1 MRYLCFWKKKKTRK
15 TKKTKT
21 KKKKTKKKKK
31 EEEEEEEEGG
41 RARRRRVR
49 KVERERERKMPRG
62 KDSCRGSGAKAET
75 KDTGSRSSS
84 RRRRHRVGSSR
95 RRRRPTKRG
104 AAEVVVRRRRSIG
117 RVRVGCRIGRI
128 RRAIGK
134 LVQNRRV
141 ERREQQRARSEEKRS
156 NSLSKSQSSNPEEDD
171 DDDDPIKSGDLAHL
185 GFPFDGEFGKNELKE
200 SLRVAFRER
209 TDTGKGQGKRKG
221 EPMKAKK
228 TKKKTKTTE
237 RRDPGGDVASIDDA
251 WAKITNGNNT
261 IRNDD
266 DDAGKTVRGNA
277 KSNNTKNGN
286 TFGDATMGGAM
297 TERKSS
303 SSNIDPSRTITSSL
317 FMAQKSLQDLVKVLG
332 LTNAANAP
340 SVEQMAAHD
349 ASPMT
354 SYNIAEIAKMMSTF
368 VGSGNGSNGNNDA
381 VDGHT
386 KRANNQ
392 KETDEDKG
400 NKNVT
405 KKKKRIVSKTNVPR
419 VEIDNNQIVELT
431 KEDINLIVTPGGI
444 KSALPPR
451 KKGRRAHNFTDAETE
466 EEKNRRREERVYK
479 NRQSAARSRAR
490 KLKTIGELQEE
501 ISRLTCENDAL
512 RELCKSSGVTEATI
526 TTKLGETEAQRQKE
540 KKEVEER
547 DDAKKVT
554 KSPGSVSGKK

>member
-1 MRYLCFWKKKKTRK
+1 MPPKRK
-15 TKKTKT
+15 TKNTSTTKASDDVAAAAQ
-21 KKKKTKKKKK
+21 KLRQKILEAEEEA
-31 EEEEEEEEGG
+31 EEEEDIALGPLDDHDDGQQNAALQRWSSDVVDRLGVSVSDVGLEEFDAQLESLFKTDASNEGNNNALG
-41 RARRRRVR
+41 P
-49 KVERERERKMPRG
+49 KK
-62 KDSCRGSGAKAET
+62 
-75 KDTGSRSSS
+75 
-84 RRRRHRVGSSR
+84 
-95 RRRRPTKRG
+95 
-104 AAEVVVRRRRSIG
+104 
-117 RVRVGCRIGRI
+117 
-128 RRAIGK
+128 
-134 LVQNRRV
+134 
-141 ERREQQRARSEEKRS
+141 KRS

-303 SSNIDPSRTITSSL
+303 SSNIDPRRTITSSL

-405 KKKKRIVSKTNVPR
+405 KKKRIVSKTNVPR

-512 RELCKSSGVTEATI
+512 RELCKSSGVTEATM

>member
-1 MRYLCFWKKKKTRK
+1 MPPKRK
-15 TKKTKT
+15 TKNTSTTKASDDVAAAAQ
-21 KKKKTKKKKK
+21 KLRQKILEAEAAA
-31 EEEEEEEEGG
+31 EEEDIALGPLDDDDGQQNAALQRWSSDVVDRLGVSVSDVGLEEFDAQLESLFKTDASNEGNNNALG
-41 RARRRRVR
+41 P
-49 KVERERERKMPRG
+49 KK
-62 KDSCRGSGAKAET
+62 
-75 KDTGSRSSS
+75 
-84 RRRRHRVGSSR
+84 
-95 RRRRPTKRG
+95 
-104 AAEVVVRRRRSIG
+104 
-117 RVRVGCRIGRI
+117 
-128 RRAIGK
+128 
-134 LVQNRRV
+134 
-141 ERREQQRARSEEKRS
+141 KRS

-303 SSNIDPSRTITSSL
+303 SSNIDPRRTITSSL

-512 RELCKSSGVTEATI
+512 RELCKSSGVTEATM

>member
-1 MRYLCFWKKKKTRK
+1 MEDEDD
-15 TKKTKT
+15 
-21 KKKKTKKKKK
+21 
-31 EEEEEEEEGG
+31 EEKGG
-41 RARRRRVR
+41 FRARSSAFCFFARVYVQTGALFRLRRGGIHS
-49 KVERERERKMPRG
+49 EREREKNAPNAAALQRW
-62 KDSCRGSGAKAET
+62 
-75 KDTGSRSSS
+75 SSDVVDRLGVS
-84 RRRRHRVGSSR
+84 VSDVG
-95 RRRRPTKRG
+95 
-104 AAEVVVRRRRSIG
+104 
-117 RVRVGCRIGRI
+117 
-128 RRAIGK
+128 
-134 LVQNRRV
+134 L
-141 ERREQQRARSEEKRS
+141 EEFDAQLESLFKTDPASNEGNTNNALGPKKKRS
-156 NSLSKSQSSNPEEDD
+156 NSLSKSHSSNPEEDED
-171 DDDDPIKSGDLAHL
+171 DEDPIKSGDLAHL

-221 EPMKAKK
+221 EPMDAKK

-303 SSNIDPSRTITSSL
+303 SSNIDPRRTITSSL
-317 FMAQKSLQDLVKVLG
+317 FTAQKSLQDLVKVLG

-381 VDGHT
+381 VDGQT
-386 KRANNQ
+386 KMANNQ
-392 KETDEDKG
+392 KETDEEKG

-405 KKKKRIVSKTNVPR
+405 KKKRIVSKTNVPR

-512 RELCKSSGVTEATI
+512 RELCKSSGVTEATM

-540 KKEVEER
+540 KKKEVEER

>member
-1 MRYLCFWKKKKTRK
+1 MPPKRK
-15 TKKTKT
+15 TKNTSTTKVSDDVAAAAH
-21 KKKKTKKKKK
+21 KLRQKIL
-31 EEEEEEEEGG
+31 EEEEEEEDIALGPLDDDDGQHNAAALQRWSSDVVDRLGVSVSDVGLEEFDAQLESLFKTDPASNEGNTNNALG
-41 RARRRRVR
+41 P
-49 KVERERERKMPRG
+49 KK
-62 KDSCRGSGAKAET
+62 
-75 KDTGSRSSS
+75 
-84 RRRRHRVGSSR
+84 
-95 RRRRPTKRG
+95 
-104 AAEVVVRRRRSIG
+104 
-117 RVRVGCRIGRI
+117 
-128 RRAIGK
+128 
-134 LVQNRRV
+134 
-141 ERREQQRARSEEKRS
+141 KRS
-156 NSLSKSQSSNPEEDD
+156 NSLSKSHSSNPEEDED
-171 DDDDPIKSGDLAHL
+171 DEDPIKSGDLAHL

-221 EPMKAKK
+221 EPMDAKK

-303 SSNIDPSRTITSSL
+303 SSNIDPRRTITSSL
-317 FMAQKSLQDLVKVLG
+317 FTAQKSLQDLVKVLG

-381 VDGHT
+381 VDGQT
-386 KRANNQ
+386 KMANNQ
-392 KETDEDKG
+392 KETDEEKG

-405 KKKKRIVSKTNVPR
+405 KKKRIVSKTNVPR

-512 RELCKSSGVTEATI
+512 RELCKSSGVTEATM

-540 KKEVEER
+540 KKKEVEER

>member
-1 MRYLCFWKKKKTRK
+1 MFLEDEDEDEEDKEDKEEEGVARAVVVVWIPSLSREREREKKMPPGKRK
-15 TKKTKT
+15 TPVAAAAQKLRQKVIM
-21 KKKKTKKKKK
+21 
-31 EEEEEEEEGG
+31 EEEEEEEEEEDIALGPLDDDD
-41 RARRRRVR
+41 VNN
-49 KVERERERKMPRG
+49 
-62 KDSCRGSGAKAET
+62 DDNGAGAHAALQRWSSDVVDRLGVSVSDVGLEEFDAQLET
-75 KDTGSRSSS
+75 LFANASNNNEGNNALGLKKG
-84 RRRRHRVGSSR
+84 GSS
-95 RRRRPTKRG
+95 
-104 AAEVVVRRRRSIG
+104 
-117 RVRVGCRIGRI
+117 
-128 RRAIGK
+128 
-134 LVQNRRV
+134 
-141 ERREQQRARSEEKRS
+141 
-156 NSLSKSQSSNPEEDD
+156 SLSKSQSSNNNAEEEEEE
-171 DDDDPIKSGDLAHL
+171 DPIKSGDLAHL

-200 SLRVAFRER
+200 SLREAFRER

-221 EPMKAKK
+221 EPMKEKK

-237 RRDPGGDVASIDDA
+237 RRNPGGDVASIDDA
-251 WAKITNGNNT
+251 WAKITDGNK

-266 DDAGKTVRGNA
+266 DDDAEKTVRGNA
-277 KSNNTKNGN
+277 KSNAKNGN
-286 TFGDATMGGAM
+286 ALGDATMGGAM
-297 TERKSS
+297 TERKNS
-303 SSNIDPSRTITSSL
+303 SSNIDPRRTITSSL
-317 FMAQKSLQDLVKVLG
+317 FTAQKSLQDLVRVLG

-340 SVEQMAAHD
+340 SVEQMAHE

-392 KETDEDKG
+392 KETDEEKG
-400 NKNVT
+400 NKNVP
-405 KKKKRIVSKTNVPR
+405 KKKRRVSKTNVPR
-419 VEIDNNQIVELT
+419 VEIDNDQIVELT

-444 KSALPPR
+444 KPALPPR

-466 EEKNRRREERVYK
+466 EEKKRRREERVYK

-512 RELCKSSGVTEATI
+512 RELCKSSGVTEATM

-547 DDAKKVT
+547 DAKKVT
-554 KSPGSVSGKK
+554 KSPGSSKK